1 MKVTIVGVG
10 LMGSQIACEYAL
22 GGHEVTLVARDLE
35 RAAERVENAI
45 EVAADFRIAP
55 ERELAE
61 AASRQ
66 SVVATVEEADSQ
78 TDLVV
83 ESVVENFAV
92 KVDLLE
98 RAARAFPN
106 ATIASNTSSLSITQ
120 LGEAAGAPERTL
132 GTHYWNPPLLLP
144 LVEVTA
150 GEHTEP
156 DRIEQ
161 MVDTLTKLGKR
172 PVRVEKDVPGFVWNR
187 LQLALLREA
196 LWIVQNGVASPAV
209 VDEIVRYGLARR
221 WRLTGPFETVA
232 LGGVHTFS
240 AVAANL
246 FPHLSTA
253 SAADGLDALVITDQA
268 VLAEMREHRNRE
280 LASELE
286 RDRAERAS

>member
-1 MKVTIVGVG
+1 MKVAILGVG
-10 LMGSQIACEYAL
+10 LMGSQIGCEYAL
-22 GGHEVTLVARDLE
+22 GGHDVTLVARDPE
-35 RAAERVENAI
+35 RAAARIENAI
-45 EVAADFRIAP
+45 EVAAEFHIAP
-55 ERELAE
+55 QDDLA
-61 AASRQ
+61 AAVSRQ
-66 SVVATVEEADSQ
+66 HVISSVEEGDSQ

-83 ESVVENFAV
+83 ESVVEDFAL
-92 KVDLLE
+92 KVDVLKS
-98 RAARAFPN
+98 AARAFPT

-120 LGEAAGAPERTL
+120 LGEAAGAAERTL

-156 DRIEQ
+156 ERIER

-196 LWIVQNGVASPAV
+196 LWIVENGVASPAV
-209 VDEIVRYGLARR
+209 VDETVRYGLARR

-253 SAADGLDALVITDQA
+253 TAADGLDALVITDQA
-268 VLAEMREHRNRE
+268 VLAEMRERRDQE

-286 RDRAERAS
+286 RDRAERAG